1 MSNFTTHQV
10 FLIPSYSLE
19 QKELEKMEKFL
30 NLLEKSGIEGCL
42 EDAKKAEEKGG
53 RPTINPCDLIAT
65 ILYCFAFG
73 KGSLRD
79 IEDKSKYDLRVI
91 YLMNNERPSYKTFG
105 NFINEIILPN
115 RWEIYSRITK
125 QIFEECGLDM
135 KTAYI
140 DGSKFEADANKY
152 KFVWKPTK
160 HHERLSNKV
169 RELLK
174 IYELDRGVPS
184 KGIITADQIA
194 KKVTEYNDRLKPEE
208 DPKIY
213 KDYLQ
218 LIEYLKKSLE
228 YEEKERI
235 CGPNRN
241 SYFKTDHDATAMCLK
256 EDYYSGL
263 GSNMHAAYNT
273 QIIVSNGLISG
284 VYISQSRH
292 DSGDFIPTLKKY
304 MEMYGE
310 FPEKVCA
317 DAGYGSFENYNY
329 LEINNIQN
337 YVKYFTWEGNVSGR
351 YPSQYHL
358 NEDKTITCLGGKTGE
373 IINDSPWHPRKKDS
387 VFYKIEGC
395 TQCSFSTYCKRY
407 MKDKT
412 EDYKYFEVVQKL
424 QEYVQQSE
432 ENLLSVEGI
441 EMRVNRSSQVEGA
454 YGVIKQDLQY
464 ERFRRTSLSK
474 VETEFMLV
482 CLGYNIRK
490 LFRYYAGKSH
500 FEYWKAPDNL
510 SAESFKKPSA
520 KRLENRVN
528 KQNNKSINQVAKD
541 SYHK

>member
-1 MSNFTTHQV
+1 MSNFITHQG
-10 FLIPSYSLE
+10 FLISSYTFE
-19 QKELEKMEKFL
+19 PKELEKIDKYL
-30 NLLEKSGIEGCL
+30 LLLEKSGISRYFENQ
-42 EDAKKAEEKGG
+42 KKEEKGG
-53 RPTINPCDLIAT
+53 RPAINPCDLMAT

-79 IEDKSKYDLRVI
+79 IEDKAKYDLRVI
-91 YLMNNERPSYKTFG
+91 YLMNNEQPSYKTFG
-105 NFINEIILPN
+105 NFINETILPN
-115 RWEIYSRITK
+115 RWEIYSKITK
-125 QIFEECGLDM
+125 QIFEECSLNMD
-135 KTAYI
+135 TVYI
-140 DGSKFEADANKY
+140 DGSKFEADSNKY

-160 HHERLSNKV
+160 HHERLSNKI
-169 RELLK
+169 EDLLK
-174 IYELDRGVPS
+174 TYGLERGVSS
-184 KGIITADQIA
+184 KGTITAEQIA
-194 KKVTEYNDRLKPEE
+194 RKITEFNTTLKPEE
-208 DPKIY
+208 GTKAY

-273 QIIVSNGLISG
+273 QIVVSNGMISG
-284 VYISQSRH
+284 IYLSQSRH
-292 DSGDFIPTLKKY
+292 DGADFIPTLEKY
-304 MEMYGE
+304 KEMYNE
-310 FPEKVCA
+310 LPKKVCA
-317 DAGYGSFENYNY
+317 DAGYGSFENYRY
-329 LEINNIQN
+329 LEENNIEN
-337 YVKYFTWEGNVSGR
+337 YVKHFTWEGNVSGR
-351 YPSQYHL
+351 YPSQYRI
-358 NEDKTITCLGGKTGE
+358 NKDKTITCVGGKIGE
-373 IINDSPWHPRKKDS
+373 ITGDSPWHPRKKDS
-387 VFYKIEGC
+387 VFYKVDGC
-395 TQCSFSTYCKRY
+395 NSCAFGTYCKRF
-407 MKDKT
+407 MKDKS
-412 EDYKYFEVVQKL
+412 ENYKYFEVVQKM
-424 QEYVQQSE
+424 QEYIQQSE

-464 ERFRRTSLSK
+464 ERFRRTSLTK

-510 SAESFKKPSA
+510 SAESLKKPSA

-528 KQNNKSINQVAKD
+528 RKKNKSPNQVAKD
-541 SYHK
+541 NYHK